1 MRAAHAPPASALSAM
16 PARVWM
22 CADRFPVNSSH
33 YNWLPQSP
41 YNIWD
46 IVVKDQDG
54 KDLTVPWKCS
64 QSGGITL
71 DCDWKGSSGEKGI
84 SMAFPSSAADS
95 EEHRSADGTDVK
107 APAEIAP
114 GSSLA
119 L

>member
-1 MRAAHAPPASALSAM
+1 MGRG
-16 PARVWM
+16 
-22 CADRFPVNSSH
+22 RFPVN
-33 YNWLPQSP
+33 NTDWLPQSP

-71 DCDWKGSSGEKGI
+71 DCDWKGAKGEKGI
-84 SMAFPSSAADS
+84 SMAFPSSADS
-95 EEHRSADGTDVK
+95 WEDSSAAGIDVK
-107 APAEIAP
+107 APPEIAP

>member
-1 MRAAHAPPASALSAM
+1 
-16 PARVWM
+16 M

-64 QSGGITL
+64 
-71 DCDWKGSSGEKGI
+71 
-84 SMAFPSSAADS
+84 
-95 EEHRSADGTDVK
+95 
-107 APAEIAP
+107 
-114 GSSLA
+114 
-119 L
+119 

>member
-1 MRAAHAPPASALSAM
+1 M
-16 PARVWM
+16 
-22 CADRFPVNSSH
+22 
-33 YNWLPQSP
+33 
-41 YNIWD
+41 
-46 IVVKDQDG
+46 VKDQDG

-71 DCDWKGSSGEKGI
+71 DCDWKGAKGEAGI

-95 EEHRSADGTDVK
+95 EEHRSAAGIDVK
-107 APAEIAP
+107 APPEIAP

>member
-1 MRAAHAPPASALSAM
+1 MRAAPAPPGPRPCLLYQ
-16 PARVWM
+16 PGYG

-64 QSGGITL
+64 QSSGITL
-71 DCDWKGSSGEKGI
+71 DCDWKGAKGEKGI
-84 SMAFPSSAADS
+84 SMAFPSSAANWEDS
-95 EEHRSADGTDVK
+95 SAAGIDVK
-107 APAEIAP
+107 APPEIAP